1 MAIITGTPGD
11 DNVFVGGNDLNG
23 TSGDDDIFGLAG
35 NDRLLGREGNDFL
48 LGGAGN
54 DGLFGFEG
62 NDFLLGGEGNDTL
75 TGITGNDI
83 IVGGAGN
90 DFLVDTFENDSD
102 QLIGGDGNDTYAIDF
117 ISEGDLLIEAVNG
130 GIDTVEINFNQIGNF
145 TLGANLENLNLEN
158 NVLVNG
164 TGNELNNTI
173 TGSSSSNILG
183 GLAGNDS
190 LIGENGNDVLFG
202 GNGNDTL
209 TGGFENDRLLGDAGA
224 DRFRFLASNEFGSD
238 TIADFVAVDDAIQVS
253 AAGFGGGL
261 TAGSAISAGQFRLG
275 FSAQDANDRFIYGVF
290 GNGFLSFDPDGTGP
304 AAQVQIATLIG
315 APTLSAADIVVI

>member
-11 DNVFVGGNDLNG
+11 DNVFVGGNDLIG

-35 NDRLLGREGNDFL
+35 NDRLLGGGGNDFL

-54 DGLFGFEG
+54 DFLLGDEG
-62 NDFLLGGEGNDTL
+62 NDFLDGGGGNDTL
-75 TGITGNDI
+75 FGTTGNDFL
-83 IVGGAGN
+83 VGGAGN
-90 DFLVDTFENDSD
+90 DFLDDTVDEDSD
-102 QLIGGDGNDTYAIDF
+102 QLIGGDGNDIYALDDIT
-117 ISEGDLLIEAVNG
+117 EGDSLIEAVNG
-130 GIDTVEINFNQIGNF
+130 GIDTVLITFNQIGSF
-145 TLGANLENLNLEN
+145 TLGANLENLDLSN

-173 TGSSSSNILG
+173 TGSNSSNILG

-190 LIGENGNDVLFG
+190 LIGGSGNDILVG

-209 TGGFENDRLLGDAGA
+209 TGGFGNDRLLGGVGA
-224 DRFRFLASNEFGSD
+224 DRFRFLGSNEGID

-290 GNGFLSFDPDGTGP
+290 GNGFLSFDPDGTGS
-304 AAQVQIATLIG
+304 AAQVQFATLTGVPTIG
-315 APTLSAADIVVI
+315 AADIVVF